1 MKKNLDLSVIR
12 KRTIQDIMKTKGY
25 SETDATNFYAEIRD
39 WCRYNVVNVKWSNT
53 KSLRKRLAITTYGLK
68 HVCEKELENYVAND
82 WIKAALYEGDYDLKE
97 DYNETSDITLRD
109 IFTNSVNFYFKVKK

>member
-1 MKKNLDLSVIR
+1 MRMQISNRRTLHHRNLAPLHHLH
-12 KRTIQDIMKTKGY
+12 G
-25 SETDATNFYAEIRD
+25 
-39 WCRYNVVNVKWSNT
+39 